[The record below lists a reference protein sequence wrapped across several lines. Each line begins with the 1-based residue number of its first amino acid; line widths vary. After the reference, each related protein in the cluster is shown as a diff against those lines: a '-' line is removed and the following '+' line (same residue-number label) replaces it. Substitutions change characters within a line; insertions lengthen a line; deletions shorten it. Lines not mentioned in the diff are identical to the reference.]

1 MSRAGS
7 TPELFPKAV
16 APDGTPAASAR
27 PAPSAGRWFVVESS
41 GFAALV
47 LVEGERVVRT
57 APVLDWIL
65 ARKDRSLAW
74 LEAYARRRRWT
85 LEELAI

>member
-7 TPELFPKAV
+7 TPDVSRKAV
-16 APDGTPAASAR
+16 APDGTPPTPAR
-27 PAPSAGRWFVVESS
+27 PAPSGRWFVVESS
-41 GFAALV
+41 GFCALV

-65 ARKDRSLAW
+65 ARKDRSLVW
-74 LEAYARRRRWT
+74 LRDYARRKRWT
-85 LEELAI
+85 LEELPT